1 MEIANRKTAIML
13 VSMVSLSLIQS
24 TTAAAAQKLSTQEH
38 AYLEQLIDNASAQTV
53 AISKQLHAFF
63 DTTNNKES
71 YRTHVQ
77 KFFKILQSVDGTI
90 VIPLEDA
97 IKATSN
103 AEYKALL
110 AQMYSIIMDLRKNLV
125 DAHQTLESNT
135 GGLSFMIAKALGGLK
150 DRISSRV
157 PNIEKQL
164 ILLHAQLKTF
174 DPGLAQKL
182 INLQKTIDLDLD
194 LKPTQVV
201 ALMNKR
207 CSFK

>member
-1 MEIANRKTAIML
+1 ML

-24 TTAAAAQKLSTQEH
+24 TTTVAAQKLSTQEH
-38 AYLEQLIDNASAQTV
+38 AYLEQLIDNASAHTV

-71 YRTHVQ
+71 YRAHVQ

-103 AEYKALL
+103 PEYKALL
-110 AQMYSIIMDLRKNLV
+110 AQMYSIIIDLRKNLV

-157 PNIEKQL
+157 PHIEKQL

-174 DPGLAQKL
+174 DAGLAQKL